1 MQLTSCASG
10 LLGARVGASVGG
22 GGRTCA
28 RTDITDC
35 EAVGPRKGISS
46 MSGQGGDAGVPS
58 EQRATA
64 AVTRLWIIQMRALF
78 VSNHVRTFFWR
89 VCCGFVPKVSH
100 PNQVEGASAPGTVN
114 RNVGEERGLHV
125 AWGRAGRI
133 CDSTKAEQTRKRE
146 CVCKN

>member
-1 MQLTSCASG
+1 MANYLSLSECLRGQPMQLTSCASE
-10 LLGARVGASVGG
+10 LLGALVGASVGG

-64 AVTRLWIIQMRALF
+64 AVARLWMIQMRALF
-78 VSNHVRTFFWR
+78 FSTMSEPFFAGLLW
-89 VCCGFVPKVSH
+89 VCS
-100 PNQVEGASAPGTVN
+100 
-114 RNVGEERGLHV
+114 
-125 AWGRAGRI
+125 
-133 CDSTKAEQTRKRE
+133 
-146 CVCKN
+146 